1 MIAYLN
7 GKIINKSGNYIIL
20 RAGSIGYKVFIN
32 DKLFYGLNSGD
43 EVEVYTHQYV
53 REDSLD
59 LYGFESLDQL
69 DFFEVLLSI
78 SGIGPK
84 SALKATSIARV
95 DEFKEYISRGDS
107 ALLQQVPGIG
117 KKTAEKVVVEL
128 RDKVGFLSQRSKD
141 SKDSSGKNENNI
153 TSDEIDALIA
163 LGYSMVQAREAL
175 REVDPNIKDSSQRIR
190 EALKIIK

>member
-20 RAGSIGYKVFIN
+20 KAGSIGYKVFIN
-32 DKLFYGLNSGD
+32 DKFFYSLNSG
-43 EVEVYTHQYV
+43 EEIEVYTYQYV
-53 REDSLD
+53 REDALD
-59 LYGFESLDQL
+59 LYGFKSLDQL
-69 DFFEVLLSI
+69 DFFEILLSI

-84 SALKATSIARV
+84 SALKATAIARV
-95 DEFKEYISRGDS
+95 DDFKEYISRGDS

-128 RDKVGFLSQRSKD
+128 RDKVGFLSSRSGDLKD
-141 SKDSSGKNENNI
+141 SDDSNNNI

-175 REVDPNIKDSSQRIR
+175 REVDPAIKDSGQRIR
-190 EALKIIK
+190 EALKNIK